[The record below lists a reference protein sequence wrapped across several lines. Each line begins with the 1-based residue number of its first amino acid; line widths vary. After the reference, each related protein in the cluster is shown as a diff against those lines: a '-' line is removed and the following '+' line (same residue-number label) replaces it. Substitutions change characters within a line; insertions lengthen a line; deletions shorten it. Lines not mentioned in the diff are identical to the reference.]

1 MEQGQRKS
9 SRPVKIRQ
17 DPDFVY
23 EQESVQFL
31 NVSARD
37 RSEIFLSEATHE
49 PSWLGVNF
57 ISGISNTVSA
67 ASVPIEASQAYSVSN
82 TTFENPASSSES
94 EVNKL
99 QWGYDDSGSNRQAFR
114 RSWPYNSSTRLDFV
128 DDFLSVSS
136 SVRTDTSDMPSDTN
150 KGGEGSKT
158 CSCSGD
164 NSCTICAAC
173 RQAQMTCTHY

>member
-1 MEQGQRKS
+1 M
-9 SRPVKIRQ
+9 KIRQ

-37 RSEIFLSEATHE
+37 RSENFLSEATHE

-128 DDFLSVSS
+128 DDFYLFPPRCARTRPTCHQTPIRAP
-136 SVRTDTSDMPSDTN
+136 VRFVQRL
-150 KGGEGSKT
+150 
-158 CSCSGD
+158 
-164 NSCTICAAC
+164 

>member
-37 RSEIFLSEATHE
+37 RSENFLSEATHE

-57 ISGISNTVSA
+57 FSGTSNTVSV

-82 TTFENPASSSES
+82 TTFENLASN
-94 EVNKL
+94 VV
-99 QWGYDDSGSNRQAFR
+99 GRHSGHLTIFQNFCNQNVA
-114 RSWPYNSSTRLDFV
+114 
-128 DDFLSVSS
+128 
-136 SVRTDTSDMPSDTN
+136 VRTS
-150 KGGEGSKT
+150 
-158 CSCSGD
+158 
-164 NSCTICAAC
+164 
-173 RQAQMTCTHY
+173 